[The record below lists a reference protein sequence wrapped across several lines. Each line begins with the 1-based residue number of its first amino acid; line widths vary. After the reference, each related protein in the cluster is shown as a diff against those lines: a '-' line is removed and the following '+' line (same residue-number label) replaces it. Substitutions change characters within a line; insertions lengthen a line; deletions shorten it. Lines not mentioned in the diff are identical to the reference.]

1 MNMFKNVIDVSSN
14 DTKIHEFFNFGTDIH
29 KMIGC
34 TRQRCDILNFLK
46 ELEEVIFDCE
56 KNYEDQRNFFMSRCI
71 NHPSVCKENVKTVVE
86 NLKIIRESQK
96 EKCEQAKSSQVQEEK
111 KDTRNKIEKFF
122 K

>member
-1 MNMFKNVIDVSSN
+1 MFKNVIDVSSN
-14 DTKIHEFFNFGTDIH
+14 DTKIHEFFNFETDIH

-71 NHPSVCKENVKTVVE
+71 NHPNVCKENVKTVVE

-96 EKCEQAKSSQVQEEK
+96 EECEQAQSSQVQEEK
-111 KDTRNKIEKFF
+111 KDTRNKIEKFL